1 MGSDGSGYGA
11 EGERP
16 AWLTEHLEVKDWVVI
31 KPGAAHATAPGA
43 LPVGSWVGGDKGLLH
58 IAEDSLLKV
67 PREVSQQLT
76 APSKKAT
83 ADMWLPVCAWY
94 PRDLRMLCHWLPQTH
109 TRAARDSAWD
119 WTTWPITQR

>member
-67 PREVSQQLT
+67 PREVSQ
-76 APSKKAT
+76 
-83 ADMWLPVCAWY
+83 
-94 PRDLRMLCHWLPQTH
+94 
-109 TRAARDSAWD
+109 AARMRVVSARPAHALPLAAANSHACC
-119 WTTWPITQR
+119 T